1 MSIVHDGPGPRCFEP
16 PLYDALTKG
25 VTVLRMF
32 MILISEI
39 PLRL

>member
-25 VTVLRMF
+25 VTALRLF
-32 MILISEI
+32 MIFITEI
-39 PLRL
+39 LLTL